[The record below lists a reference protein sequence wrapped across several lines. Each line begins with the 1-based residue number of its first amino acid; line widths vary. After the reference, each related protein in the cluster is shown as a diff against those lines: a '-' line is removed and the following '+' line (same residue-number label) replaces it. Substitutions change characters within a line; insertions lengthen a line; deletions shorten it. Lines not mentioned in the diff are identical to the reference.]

1 MIDSMDTETE
11 SRIEQA
17 LREAMKRKGMS
28 SYELA
33 RRLDVK
39 QPSVSPIITRKRGKI
54 PQSLIDVLKVLD
66 LELTAVPRTGEH
78 G

>member
-1 MIDSMDTETE
+1 MDTETE
-11 SRIEQA
+11 NRIEQA

-28 SYELA
+28 TYELA
-33 RRLDVK
+33 RRLEVK

-66 LELTAVPRTGEH
+66 LELTAVPRAGEH